1 MRWHALVLLALLVG
15 LGRAQEPPLGALLL
29 AFTRADHADV
39 RLYDVQAEATRR
51 LRLGDGLHHV
61 WGFSPD
67 GCRLLASLDAG
78 RLGGRLFSLG
88 LDGQDARPLV
98 QFDELPPQAW
108 GVWEAA
114 WSPDG
119 QRIAFI
125 MLREQAERGQVVIA
139 RHLAIIPAE
148 GGAPQFIS
156 VTGREHSP
164 AWSPDGALL
173 AYTSYDER
181 PAGADPLSTA
191 APTSIPEAGVTPP
204 PLVTVSEADLWL
216 VQADGQSKTR
226 LTSFSVGSVTMPRW
240 SPDGALLGFVYS
252 PSPNNDLFWMIAP
265 QANAIPTQLS
275 LGGVNVLDLAWM
287 PDGTALLASAR
298 HMQGVAQNILWR
310 VPLVGLAD
318 TDSVPLLPDAAG
330 LASADFPRWSADGRW
345 LALRSAY
352 ALALWD
358 DQAQQA
364 RLVADSLGNAPPH
377 WSPAGYQ
384 GEAACP

>member
-88 LDGQDARPLV
+88 LDGTDVRPLV
-98 QFDELPPQAW
+98 HFDELPPQAW

-119 QRIAFI
+119 QRIAFV

-191 APTSIPEAGVTPP
+191 APTSIP
-204 PLVTVSEADLWL
+204 VSY
-216 VQADGQSKTR
+216 T
-226 LTSFSVGSVTMPRW
+226 
-240 SPDGALLGFVYS
+240 
-252 PSPNNDLFWMIAP
+252 
-265 QANAIPTQLS
+265 
-275 LGGVNVLDLAWM
+275 
-287 PDGTALLASAR
+287 
-298 HMQGVAQNILWR
+298 H
-310 VPLVGLAD
+310 
-318 TDSVPLLPDAAG
+318 
-330 LASADFPRWSADGRW
+330 
-345 LALRSAY
+345 LRA
-352 ALALWD
+352 
-358 DQAQQA
+358 
-364 RLVADSLGNAPPH
+364 H
-377 WSPAGYQ
+377 
-384 GEAACP
+384 ET